1 MSVKMVP
8 LGPEVNQVL
17 HTKLALYDAFAQL
30 LDSRAY
36 NDITVGQICK
46 KANFSRAVFYNHY
59 HNKNEFLQEIFDR
72 IIMLYHKKIDKA
84 ERKGTLT
91 EDYVLATFLHI
102 LQEYKKFFLL
112 LHDIRRID
120 MLEHFLEQESYPI
133 FCRAAHQEEASA
145 ATGYRAYF
153 LRYHAIGLSGLY
165 IDWLRQEEPISAEDF
180 VKVLKY
186 LLQYQNIK
194 NFVTFMEEL

>member
-1 MSVKMVP
+1 MDINMVP
-8 LGPEVNQVL
+8 LGTEVNQVL
-17 HTKLALYDAFAQL
+17 QTKHALYDAFTQL

-59 HNKNEFLQEIFDR
+59 HNKNEFLQEIFNR
-72 IIMLYHKKIDKA
+72 IIALYHKKIDHA

-91 EDYVLATFLHI
+91 EEFIHTTFLGI

-112 LHDIRRID
+112 LDDIRRLD
-120 MLEHFLEQESYPI
+120 MLEHFLEQENYSI
-133 FCRAAHQEEASA
+133 FCRAAHLEAA
-145 ATGYRAYF
+145 ASTTCYCTYL

-165 IDWLRQEEPISAEDF
+165 IDWLRRDNPIPVEDF
-180 VKVLKY
+180 VKILKH
-186 LLQYQNIK
+186 LLQYQTIK
-194 NFVTFMEEL
+194 SFVTFMEEL